1 MLAVA
6 GFSGVINLLML
17 TGSLFMLQVYDRVIP
32 SRSVP
37 TLVALLGI
45 AAFLYACQGA
55 LELVRGRMLARV
67 ARVIDERLAGRGF
80 AALVDLGRRRTGAD
94 PLRPLRDIDQVRAFL
109 SGAGPSALFDLPWM
123 PLYLGICFLFHPWI
137 GMTALAGALILVA
150 LTVLTDR
157 LSRAPV
163 AAAARAGGI
172 RQARAEASWRNA
184 EVLTAM
190 GMAGHVEARWRA
202 AHGEHVDAQQKA
214 VDVTGGLGTIS
225 RVARMMLQSAVLA
238 VGAWLVIGEQAT
250 PGIMIASS
258 LLTARALAPVELA
271 IANWKGF
278 VAARQSW
285 RRLADELEVSASE
298 PTVLPA
304 PGRELDVQAL
314 AVAPPGNQHLVVQDV
329 SFRLEAGQG
338 IGIIG
343 PSASGKS
350 SLARA
355 LVGVWPPA
363 RGKVRL
369 DRAPIDQWSS
379 AALGRHV
386 GYLPQDV
393 ELFAG
398 TVAENIA
405 RFDAGA
411 EATAIVDAAKAA
423 GAHEMIVALPQ
434 GYDTQIGEGGAVLSG
449 GQRQRIGLAR
459 ALFGAPFLVVLDEP
473 NANLD
478 SEGEAALTQ
487 AMLGVRARG
496 GIVVV
501 VAHRPSALAGV
512 DQVLALAGG
521 RARALGPKEEVLRAV
536 LQPAQPA
543 VAAVRHAEPAR
554 AGA

>member
-1 MLAVA
+1 
-6 GFSGVINLLML
+6 
-17 TGSLFMLQVYDRVIP
+17 
-32 SRSVP
+32 
-37 TLVALLGI
+37 
-45 AAFLYACQGA
+45 
-55 LELVRGRMLARV
+55 MLARI
-67 ARVIDERLAGRGF
+67 ARALDERLVGRGF
-80 AALVDLGRRRTGAD
+80 AALVDLGRRQFSAD

-137 GMTALAGALILVA
+137 GATALIGAVILVA
-150 LTVLTDR
+150 LTILTDR

-163 AAAARAGGI
+163 AAAANAGGI

-190 GMAGHVEARWRA
+190 GMTGHIEARWRA
-202 AHGEHVDAQQKA
+202 AHVEHVDAQQKA
-214 VDVTGGLGTIS
+214 VDVTGSLGAIS

-250 PGIMIASS
+250 PGIIIASS

-278 VAARQSW
+278 VAARQGW
-285 RRLADELEVSASE
+285 RRLAVDLEVPSAE
-298 PTVLPA
+298 PMALPPPA
-304 PGRELDVQAL
+304 RELDVQSL
-314 AVAPPGNQHLVVQDV
+314 AVAPAGQQHLVVQDV

-338 IGIIG
+338 LGIIG

-355 LVGVWPPA
+355 LVGVWPAA

-369 DRAPIDQWSS
+369 DRAPIDQWSHE
-379 AALGRHV
+379 ALGRHV

-405 RFDAGA
+405 RFDAAA
-411 EATAIVDAAKAA
+411 EPAAIVEAAKAA
-423 GAHEMIVALPQ
+423 GAHDMIVALPQ

-449 GQRQRIGLAR
+449 GQRQRVGLAR
-459 ALFGAPFLVVLDEP
+459 ALLGAPFLVVLDEP

-478 SEGEAALTQ
+478 SDGDSALTQ
-487 AMLGVRARG
+487 AILGVRARG

-501 VAHRPSALAGV
+501 IAHRPSALAGV

-521 RARALGPKEEVLRAV
+521 RARAFGPKDEVLRTV

-543 VAAVRHAEPAR
+543 VASVRPAEPAR